1 MEDLNFG
8 DILRS
13 TRERS
18 GEDLVS
24 VARKLR
30 IRPDILERIEASDL
44 KNMPPRGYSRNM
56 INAYAR
62 YLGLNS
68 TNVVKNYLDAQY
80 RAQVESARKNIR
92 PTGFDMSGAKRH
104 HGLREEVHADERSR
118 ARAAAAE
125 RVSQGDGNRDEYAAL
140 EAESSRNRAKR
151 LGIDSGRGSRARSS
165 RRDDAHPSQTR
176 SHGGSSFDEGLFDDI
191 DRGAEGSRE
200 LSSAERAIASRPP
213 TASHSRRAGA
223 VHVGSYNGY
232 GQGLYYHTRQQQA
245 ASGDSERT
253 RRLDDA
259 PERPSSRRSNLSA
272 PGSTRRLRRSDEE
285 QKDSYMPRQS
295 RRSAL
300 PEEHSISVYAAP
312 RNLGGNQNGL
322 RDKLPFLIA
331 GVIILLLVVVIA
343 FLANGIGSKATSSAQ
358 QSAPMNI
365 TGLPESGSS
374 SSSASTSSNDSASS
388 GDDSSKQ
395 QSTTAKKTETAPT
408 KTTVAYSVASGKTPY
423 VEIYDGDTCVLA
435 QSLSA
440 GSSDSFDVTDSLTIV
455 ASPYDGLTITQDG
468 QAVDLTQY
476 VNNGIMRYEVSFAD
490 VLAAWNEAHPDAAST
505 SASTATQS
513 TASTQS
519 ATTGATSGTSSASGA
534 STNSTTSSASTA
546 SAA

>member
-8 DILRS
+8 DILREA
-13 TRERS
+13 RERS

-80 RAQVESARKNIR
+80 RSQVESARKNIR

-104 HGLREEVHADERSR
+104 HGLREEVHVDERSK

-125 RVSQGDGNRDEYAAL
+125 RVSRAESEEDEYAAIQ
-140 EAESSRNRAKR
+140 AESSRNRAKR
-151 LGIDSGRGSRARSS
+151 LGLSSTRGDRSS
-165 RRDDAHPSQTR
+165 RNSSRPSQAR

-200 LSSAERAIASRPP
+200 LSSAERAIASRPAS
-213 TASHSRRAGA
+213 ASHSRRAGA

-245 ASGDSERT
+245 SSDDAGRT

-259 PERPSSRRSNLSA
+259 PERPSSRRSNPAA
-272 PGSTRRLRRSDEE
+272 PGSTRRLRRGEEE
-285 QKDSYMPRQS
+285 QKDTYMPRQS

-312 RNLGGNQNGL
+312 RNLGTNQGGL

-365 TGLPESGSS
+365 TGLPETGTSGSS
-374 SSSASTSSNDSASS
+374 SNDSSS
-388 GDDSSKQ
+388 SSSESSDDSTKQ
-395 QSTTAKKTETAPT
+395 QATTKKTETAPT
-408 KTTVAYSVASGKTPY
+408 KTTIAYSVASGKTPY
-423 VEIYDGDTCVLA
+423 VEIYDGETCVVA
-435 QSLSA
+435 QSLSG
-440 GSSDSFDVTDSLTIV
+440 GSSDSYDVTDSLTIV

-468 QAVDLTQY
+468 QAVDLSQY
-476 VNNGIMRYEVSFAD
+476 VNNGILRFEVNFAD
-490 VLAAWNEAHPDAAST
+490 VLAAWNEAHPDSATASAST
-505 SASTATQS
+505 SASTTGTTSAQSSGSTTGSTATS
-513 TASTQS
+513 TSTANTASTAQ
-519 ATTGATSGTSSASGA
+519 
-534 STNSTTSSASTA
+534 
-546 SAA
+546 